1 MCGIVPRIGVGAAIL
16 LRFLKPSER
25 PVTQTDQTNPAD
37 YSSDLALVR
46 AVLRKQE
53 SAVERFVARMRC
65 VPLILESRNSRL
77 GTPLIEDDLI
87 DTVQDTLVVI
97 WKKLSTYS
105 GKSSLETW
113 AFGFCRNQMLNAI
126 RKRARRPL
134 PMGIAGEAQGSLLER
149 SYETEEEPDSF
160 EVIGRGLDQLDTTH
174 EQVIRL
180 KCHSG
185 LTFAQVGRRLDIS
198 PNTAKTYYY
207 RGLKRLEGL
216 LSPHFRAE
224 ERV

>member
-1 MCGIVPRIGVGAAIL
+1 M
-16 LRFLKPSER
+16 
-25 PVTQTDQTNPAD
+25 
-37 YSSDLALVR
+37 R
-46 AVLRKQE
+46 AVLAKE
-53 SAVERFVARMRC
+53 PDAVERFVARMRC
-65 VPLILESRNSRL
+65 VPLILESRNARL
-77 GTPLIEDDLI
+77 GTPLVEDDLI

-134 PMGIAGEAQGSLLER
+134 PLGIAGEAKGSLLEQT
-149 SYETEEEPDSF
+149 YESDTESDRFDVLS
-160 EVIGRGLDQLDTTH
+160 RGLDRLDAMH

-185 LTFAQVGRRLDIS
+185 LTFAQVGGKLGIS

-207 RGLKRLEGL
+207 RGLKRLQSL
-216 LSPHFRAE
+216 LRPHYRAE

>member
-1 MCGIVPRIGVGAAIL
+1 M
-16 LRFLKPSER
+16 
-25 PVTQTDQTNPAD
+25 TQTDPTGPTD
-37 YSSDLALVR
+37 YSEDLALVR
-46 AVLRKQE
+46 AVLAKSPE
-53 SAVERFVARMRC
+53 AVERFVARMRC

-77 GTPLIEDDLI
+77 GTPLVEDDLI

-97 WKKLSTYS
+97 WKKLNTYS

-134 PMGIAGEAQGSLLER
+134 HLGIAGESKGTLLER
-149 SYETEEEPDSF
+149 SYESDSDADRF
-160 EVIGRGLDQLDTTH
+160 EVLSRGLDRLDELH

-185 LTFAQVGRRLDIS
+185 LTFAEVGEKLRIS

-207 RGLKRLEGL
+207 RGLRRLQSL
-216 LSPHFRAE
+216 LRPHYRAE